1 MNNESQ
7 MQDRAEKRSSM
18 ALIWLCWLVY
28 SCSYIGKVNYSANIN
43 LIQEYFQ
50 IDNYSTVG
58 LAGTLFFFAYGI
70 GQVVNGICCKK
81 YSIKWIIFA
90 SLLTSGIINLTI
102 PLLPVFE
109 PIKYLWV
116 INGFSLSILWP
127 SLIRLLSET
136 LSKKY
141 MAKASV
147 IMGTTVA
154 IGTFFVYGTSAA
166 FATFTNFK
174 ASFYTAAAVLII
186 VATVW
191 ILFVS
196 KTVEPLKGSK
206 DETPASDVSNSLDAS
221 IKTIDK
227 KAIYLVICVLAL
239 FGVATNLIKDGL
251 GTWVPSILK
260 KMYGLDNSLS
270 IILTLVLPIV
280 CIFGNAFAVSLHKRL
295 HDFVYQ
301 CALMF
306 LLSGAVIGVV
316 ISGFSLDSFLLTL
329 IGFAIVSL
337 LASSCNSLIT
347 SIFPLFMKGKVNS
360 GLIAGVLNGFC
371 YLGSTLSTYVLGLI
385 ADDHGWMAV
394 FWVLLFVCVTVVA
407 LAVVYMIIR
416 KFVIRAG
423 FAQAKD

>member
-1 MNNESQ
+1 M
-7 MQDRAEKRSSM
+7 
-18 ALIWLCWLVY
+18 I
-28 SCSYIGKVNYSANIN
+28 
-43 LIQEYFQ
+43 
-50 IDNYSTVG
+50 
-58 LAGTLFFFAYGI
+58 
-70 GQVVNGICCKK
+70 
-81 YSIKWIIFA
+81 
-90 SLLTSGIINLTI
+90 SGIINLII

-116 INGFSLSILWP
+116 VNGFSLSILWP
-127 SLIRLLSET
+127 TLIRLLAET

-154 IGTFFVYGTSAA
+154 VGTFFVYGMSAA

-174 ASFYTAAAVLII
+174 ASFYTAAAVLVV
-186 VATVW
+186 VAAVW

-196 KTVEPLKGSK
+196 KTVEPLKDNK
-206 DETPASDVSNSLDAS
+206 DETPTPVASGSLDAS
-221 IKTIDK
+221 VKTVDK
-227 KAIYLVICVLAL
+227 KTIYLVVCVLAVC
-239 FGVATNLIKDGL
+239 GVATNLIKDGL

-280 CIFGNAFAVSLHKRL
+280 CIFGNAFAVSVHKRL
-295 HDFVYQ
+295 NDFVYQ

-306 LLSGAVIGVV
+306 LISGAVIGVV
-316 ISGFSLDSFLLTL
+316 IGGFSLNSFVLTL
-329 IGFAIVSL
+329 IGFAVVSL
-337 LASSCNSLIT
+337 LVSSCNSLIT

-371 YLGSTLSTYVLGLI
+371 YLGSTLSTYVLGRI
-385 ADDHGWMAV
+385 ADNHGWMTV
-394 FWVLLFVCVTVVA
+394 FWVLLFVCGAVVA
-407 LAVVYMIIR
+407 LAVVYMTVR

-423 FAQAKD
+423 FAQTKD